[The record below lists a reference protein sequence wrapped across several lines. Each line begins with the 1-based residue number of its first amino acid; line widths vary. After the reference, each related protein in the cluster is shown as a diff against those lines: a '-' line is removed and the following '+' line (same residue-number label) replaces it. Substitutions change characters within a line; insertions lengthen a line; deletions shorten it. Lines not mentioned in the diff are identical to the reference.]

1 MKVRTILIICLILP
15 LLFSCDREVLG
26 KVFIQ
31 GGMDSASPL
40 VETAMDPDETLEDAV
55 EKRMAEKAY
64 KARVEELSPTTT
76 CVELLSVEDRT
87 LPDEIIVRLETPII
101 NSTELDLSQME
112 DINASLSSIHD
123 EEKAIKGSVDEI
135 NGTLSS
141 IHDEDKAIIGEMN
154 STLLTIEEG
163 VTSLTSEVKRVEG
176 TLLMMNQNLKG
187 ALERPVSVTVESYER
202 KEESPVALSDV
213 VMEET
218 DASIT
223 EDNRV
228 VILGIV
234 YAYDTSLSGYSVV
247 GIEEGDTLII
257 KSEIDGI
264 PVVKIGNEAFI
275 YSSLRGDVVLPSSIK
290 TIGDRAFYRS
300 SKLDGRIYL
309 PSSLETIGEEA
320 FYGCDKIKGDLII
333 PDSVRIIGDRAF
345 ADSGVGKRVYGGKGL
360 LEIGKDVFKG
370 SGIDYSVL
378 LPPISTILGL

>member
-1 MKVRTILIICLILP
+1 MKVRTILIICLILS
-15 LLFSCDREVLG
+15 LLFSCDREVLE

-76 CVELLSVEDRT
+76 CVELLSVEERT

-101 NSTELDLSQME
+101 NSTELDLSQI
-112 DINASLSSIHD
+112 DGINASLSSIHD

-176 TLLMMNQNLKG
+176 SLLMMNQNLKG

-202 KEESPVALSDV
+202 KEESPVALSEV

-234 YAYDTSLSGYSVV
+234 YAYDSSLSGYSVV

-264 PVVKIGNEAFI
+264 PVVKIGDEAFI

-290 TIGDRAFYRS
+290 AIGDRAFYRS

-333 PDSVRIIGDRAF
+333 PDSVRVIGDRAF

>member
-26 KVFIQ
+26 KVLIQ

-64 KARVEELSPTTT
+64 KAKVEELSPTTT
-76 CVELLSVEDRT
+76 CVELLSVEERT

-112 DINASLSSIHD
+112 DINASLSSIRD

-163 VTSLTSEVKRVEG
+163 VTSLNSEMKTIEG

-202 KEESPVALSDV
+202 KEESILSQ
-213 VMEET
+213 
-218 DASIT
+218 A
-223 EDNRV
+223 EDNEEEV
-228 VILGIV
+228 VASEKEPIVVLGVV
-234 YAYDTSLSGYSVV
+234 YAYDSSLSGYSVV

-264 PVVKIGNEAFI
+264 PVVKIGDEAFI

-290 TIGDRAFYRS
+290 AIGDRAFYRS

-360 LEIGKDVFKG
+360 LEIGKDAFKG

>member
-76 CVELLSVEDRT
+76 CVELLSVEERT

-101 NSTELDLSQME
+101 NSMELDLGQME

-163 VTSLTSEVKRVEG
+163 VTSLTGEVKRVEG
-176 TLLMMNQNLKG
+176 TLLMMNQNLKE

-202 KEESPVALSDV
+202 KEESPVALSEV

>member
-101 NSTELDLSQME
+101 NSMELDLSQI
-112 DINASLSSIHD
+112 DGTNASLSSIHD

-141 IHDEDKAIIGEMN
+141 IHDEEKAIMDEMN
-154 STLLTIEEG
+154 SSLHRIQDG
-163 VTSLTSEVKRVEG
+163 VTSLNSEMKTIEG

-202 KEESPVALSDV
+202 KEESPVALSEV

-264 PVVKIGNEAFI
+264 PVVKIGDEAFI

-290 TIGDRAFYRS
+290 AIGDRAFYRS

-333 PDSVRIIGDRAF
+333 PDSVRFIGDRAF

>member
-64 KARVEELSPTTT
+64 KARVEELSPATT
-76 CVELLSVEDRT
+76 CVELLSVEERT

-141 IHDEDKAIIGEMN
+141 IHDEEKAIIDEMN
-154 STLLTIEEG
+154 SSLHRIQDG

-176 TLLMMNQNLKG
+176 SLLMMNQNLKE

-202 KEESPVALSDV
+202 KEESPVALSEE
-213 VMEET
+213 VMEKT
-218 DASIT
+218 DAST
-223 EDNRV
+223 GEDNRV

-275 YSSLRGDVVLPSSIK
+275 YSDLRGDVVLPSTIK
-290 TIGDRAFYRS
+290 AIGDRAFYRS

-333 PDSVRIIGDRAF
+333 PDSVRVIGDRAF
-345 ADSGVGKRVYGGKGL
+345 AYSKLGKRVYGGKGL

-378 LPPISTILGL
+378 LPPISTLLGL

>member
-76 CVELLSVEDRT
+76 CVELLNVEDRT

-112 DINASLSSIHD
+112 DINASLSSLQD
-123 EEKAIKGSVDEI
+123 EESAIKESVGEI
-135 NGTLSS
+135 KNTLSS
-141 IHDEDKAIIGEMN
+141 IHDEEKATIDEMN
-154 STLLTIEEG
+154 SSLHRIQDG

-176 TLLMMNQNLKG
+176 SLLMMNQNLKE

-202 KEESPVALSDV
+202 KEESPVALSEV

-264 PVVKIGNEAFI
+264 PVVKIGDEAFI

-290 TIGDRAFYRS
+290 AIGDRAFYRS

-333 PDSVRIIGDRAF
+333 PDSVRVIGDRAF

-378 LPPISTILGL
+378 LPPISTLLGL

>member
-26 KVFIQ
+26 KVLIQ

-76 CVELLSVEDRT
+76 CVELLSVEERT
-87 LPDEIIVRLETPII
+87 LPDEFIVRLETPII
-101 NSTELDLSQME
+101 NSMELDLSQMK
-112 DINASLSSIHD
+112 DINDSLSSLQD
-123 EEKAIKGSVDEI
+123 EESAIKESVDEI
-135 NGTLSS
+135 NGTLYS
-141 IHDEDKAIIGEMN
+141 IHDEEKAIIGEMN
-154 STLLTIEEG
+154 STLHRIQDG
-163 VTSLTSEVKRVEG
+163 VTSLNSEMKTIEG

-202 KEESPVALSDV
+202 KEESILSQ
-213 VMEET
+213 
-218 DASIT
+218 A
-223 EDNRV
+223 EDNEEEV
-228 VILGIV
+228 VASEKEPIVVLGVV
-234 YAYDTSLSGYSVV
+234 YAYDSSLSGYSVV

-257 KSEIDGI
+257 KSEIDGV
-264 PVVKIGNEAFI
+264 PVVKIGEEAFI
-275 YSSLRGDVVLPSSIK
+275 YSDLRGDVVLPSTIK
-290 TIGDRAFYRS
+290 AIGNRAFYS
-300 SKLDGRIYL
+300 SGLEGRLYL

-333 PDSVRIIGDRAF
+333 PDSVRFIGDRAF

-378 LPPISTILGL
+378 LPPISTLLGR

>member
-64 KARVEELSPTTT
+64 KAKVEELSPTTT

-112 DINASLSSIHD
+112 DINASLSSLQD
-123 EEKAIKGSVDEI
+123 EESAIKESVGEI
-135 NGTLSS
+135 KNTLSS
-141 IHDEDKAIIGEMN
+141 IHDEEKATIDEMN
-154 STLLTIEEG
+154 SSLHRIQDG

-176 TLLMMNQNLKG
+176 SLLMMNQNLKE

-202 KEESPVALSDV
+202 KEESPVALSEV

-223 EDNRV
+223 ADNRV

-234 YAYDTSLSGYSVV
+234 YAYDSSLSGYSVV

-257 KSEIDGI
+257 KS
-264 PVVKIGNEAFI
+264 
-275 YSSLRGDVVLPSSIK
+275 
-290 TIGDRAFYRS
+290 
-300 SKLDGRIYL
+300 
-309 PSSLETIGEEA
+309 
-320 FYGCDKIKGDLII
+320 
-333 PDSVRIIGDRAF
+333 
-345 ADSGVGKRVYGGKGL
+345 
-360 LEIGKDVFKG
+360 
-370 SGIDYSVL
+370 
-378 LPPISTILGL
+378 

>member
-141 IHDEDKAIIGEMN
+141 IHDEEKAIIGEMN

-163 VTSLTSEVKRVEG
+163 VTSLTSEVKKVEG
-176 TLLMMNQNLKG
+176 SLLMMNQNLKE

-202 KEESPVALSDV
+202 KEESPVALSEV

-223 EDNRV
+223 EDKRV

-234 YAYDTSLSGYSVV
+234 YAYDSSLSGYSVV

-264 PVVKIGNEAFI
+264 PVVKIGDEAFI

-290 TIGDRAFYRS
+290 AIGDRAFYRS

-309 PSSLETIGEEA
+309 PSSLENIGEEA
-320 FYGCDKIKGDLII
+320 FYGCDKLMGDLVI
-333 PDSVRIIGDRAF
+333 PDSVRFIGDRAF

-360 LEIGKDVFKG
+360 LEIGKDAFKG

>member
-176 TLLMMNQNLKG
+176 TLLMMNQNLKE

-202 KEESPVALSDV
+202 KEESPVALSEV

-234 YAYDTSLSGYSVV
+234 YAYDSSLSGYSVV
-247 GIEEGDTLII
+247 GVQEGETLII
-257 KSEIDGI
+257 KSEIDGV
-264 PVVKIGNEAFI
+264 PVVKIGEEAFI
-275 YSSLRGDVVLPSSIK
+275 YSDLRGDLVLPSTIK
-290 TIGDRAFYRS
+290 AIGNRAFYS
-300 SKLDGRIYL
+300 SGLEGRLYL

-333 PDSVRIIGDRAF
+333 PDSVRFIGDRAF
-345 ADSGVGKRVYGGKGL
+345 ANSGVGKRVYGGKGL

-378 LPPISTILGL
+378 LPPISTLLGL

>member
-64 KARVEELSPTTT
+64 KAKVEELSPTTT
-76 CVELLSVEDRT
+76 CVELLSVEERT

-101 NSTELDLSQME
+101 NSMELDPSQMKE
-112 DINASLSSIHD
+112 INASLSSLQD
-123 EEKAIKGSVDEI
+123 EESAIKESVGEI
-135 NGTLSS
+135 KGTLSS

-163 VTSLTSEVKRVEG
+163 VTSLNSEMKTIEG

-202 KEESPVALSDV
+202 KEESPVALSEV

-234 YAYDTSLSGYSVV
+234 YAYDSSLSGYSVV
-247 GIEEGDTLII
+247 GIEEGDTLI
-257 KSEIDGI
+257 
-264 PVVKIGNEAFI
+264 F
-275 YSSLRGDVVLPSSIK
+275 
-290 TIGDRAFYRS
+290 
-300 SKLDGRIYL
+300 
-309 PSSLETIGEEA
+309 
-320 FYGCDKIKGDLII
+320 
-333 PDSVRIIGDRAF
+333 
-345 ADSGVGKRVYGGKGL
+345 
-360 LEIGKDVFKG
+360 FK
-370 SGIDYSVL
+370 
-378 LPPISTILGL
+378 P

>member
-64 KARVEELSPTTT
+64 KAKVEELSPTTT

-112 DINASLSSIHD
+112 DINASLSSLQD
-123 EEKAIKGSVDEI
+123 EESAIKESVGEI
-135 NGTLSS
+135 KDTLYS

-163 VTSLTSEVKRVEG
+163 VTSLNSEMKTIEG

-202 KEESPVALSDV
+202 KEESPVALSEV

-234 YAYDTSLSGYSVV
+234 YAYDSSLSGYSVV

-264 PVVKIGNEAFI
+264 PVVKIGDEAFI

-290 TIGDRAFYRS
+290 AIGDRAFYRS

-333 PDSVRIIGDRAF
+333 PDSVRVIGDRAF

-378 LPPISTILGL
+378 LPPISTLLGL

>member
-202 KEESPVALSDV
+202 KEESPVALSEV

-234 YAYDTSLSGYSVV
+234 YAYDSSLSGYSVV

-264 PVVKIGNEAFI
+264 PVVKIGDEAFI

-290 TIGDRAFYRS
+290 AIGDRAFYRS

-320 FYGCDKIKGDLII
+320 FYGCDKIKGDLVI
-333 PDSVRIIGDRAF
+333 PDSVRFIGDRAF
-345 ADSGVGKRVYGGKGL
+345 ANSGVGKRVYGGKGL
-360 LEIGKDVFKG
+360 LEIGKDAFKG